1 MLRKIIALLVLSIS
15 FVSCQFTET
24 MTLNE
29 DGSGRMTISMDLGEM
44 MAMMG
49 EMGKDST
56 MVKTDTIFSFKE
68 MFDEK
73 RDSISQLSA
82 EEQQKLKALENYSIR
97 MDMDPEENKMIVDIF
112 NDFKD
117 VSEAN
122 DLMKA
127 FDEMDDVM
135 PSMGGDDNNEGKEE
149 DGEDN
154 NVGVRYTF
162 RKGVFKRDAY
172 IIDVE
177 KHKAQVDSMASVE
190 SFMNAMTY
198 KIKYTFPRKIKSA
211 SVDDAMFSS
220 DGKTIEFERS
230 FVDYIKNPDV
240 MDLEVKLER

>member
-1 MLRKIIALLVLSIS
+1 MLRKITALLLLTFTFI
-15 FVSCQFTET
+15 SCQFTET

-29 DGSGRMTISMDLGEM
+29 DGSGRMTISMDLSEM

-68 MFDEK
+68 MFEEK
-73 RDSISQLSA
+73 KDSISKLST
-82 EEQQKLKALENYSIR
+82 EDQQKLKDLENYSVR
-97 MDMDPEENKMIVDIF
+97 MNMDPEENKMVLDIF

-117 VSEAN
+117 VSESN

-127 FDEMDDVM
+127 FEEMDDVM
-135 PSMGGDDNNEGKEE
+135 PSMGGDNNKGDDEG
-149 DGEDN
+149 DDN
-154 NVGVRYTF
+154 NVAVRYSYK
-162 RKGVFKRDAY
+162 KGVFKRDAY
-172 IIDVE
+172 IVDVD
-177 KHKAQVDSMASVE
+177 KHKAQVDSLASVE
-190 SFMNAMTY
+190 SFMGAMTY

-211 SVDDAMFSS
+211 SVEDSMYSA

-240 MDLEVKLER
+240 LDLEVELEK